1 MNKAWKENNLLKE
14 NEYDKEWSGVLIH
27 YKTGKKA
34 KTELKAR
41 TLNDLKKKASETKP
55 MTENG
60 KKIYEWMQAHKAE
73 MSNMF
78 TSKEIAEALFVSG
91 RSVAGAMRKLVND
104 GLVTKTGTNPI
115 QYSLNPMIVESSVDN

>member
-1 MNKAWKENNLLKE
+1 MDKKKTFINIVDDFIFNNSDLTINEEYYSKEE
-14 NEYDKEWSGVLIH
+14 VQAAFEFFE
-27 YKTGKKA
+27 
-34 KTELKAR
+34 E
-41 TLNDLKKKASETKP
+41 LKKKAFETKP

-60 KKIYEWMQAHKAE
+60 KKIYEWMQEHKAE

-91 RSVAGAMRKLVND
+91 RSVAGAIRKLVND

>member
-1 MNKAWKENNLLKE
+1 M
-14 NEYDKEWSGVLIH
+14 DKRKIFIDIIQDVVFDDPDWDDCGYTDVEWNAALDFF
-27 YKTGKKA
+27 
-34 KTELKAR
+34 EE
-41 TLNDLKKKASETKP
+41 LKKKASETKP

-60 KKIYEWMQAHKAE
+60 KKIYEWMQEHQAE